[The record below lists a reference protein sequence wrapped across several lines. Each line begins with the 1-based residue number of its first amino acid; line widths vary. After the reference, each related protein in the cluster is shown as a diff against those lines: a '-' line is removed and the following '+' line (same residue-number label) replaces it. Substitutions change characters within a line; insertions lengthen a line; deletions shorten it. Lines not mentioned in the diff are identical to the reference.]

1 MAGSSGGGGAGGV
14 SLPRRTSAPAVSV
27 GRGMTPLNL
36 GSPTSTSRQAE
47 RTRERLSQ
55 GVASQDK
62 TENLQEESPHN
73 IIHIIRL
80 MLSCLHA
87 WKLDDELD
95 QSCEEVLGL
104 VRPSKPVSFGL
115 LSKGGC
121 MSLVLPGW
129 GLRTRL
135 HRTDTSHIAFLPERD
150 KKDSSE
156 VELSLDSP
164 ALSIPE
170 SGIQPKLASSF
181 SPSTGSNLLT
191 YTFDQKYHLRWQLS
205 RALTTQHLLTM
216 VSITNTLMNQTIG
229 AHQLA
234 GSSATRQRHDSHDD
248 SDSDGEDSTA
258 WDNQIRA
265 VWSRVNVIT
274 GWAGI
279 SGMAG
284 GGRGAA
290 GLRHVLQSSNLH
302 VGGCLALCDAS

>member
-1 MAGSSGGGGAGGV
+1 MSRRVSAPVVSSTRPHPPPSAGG
-14 SLPRRTSAPAVSV
+14 RVSV
-27 GRGMTPLNL
+27 GGP
-36 GSPTSTSRQAE
+36 SRQTE
-47 RTRERLSQ
+47 RAREVLGK
-55 GVASQDK
+55 GVASQMK
-62 TENLQEESPHN
+62 TENLPEESPST

-87 WKLDDELD
+87 WRLDEELDD
-95 QSCEEVLGL
+95 SCEQVLGL

-135 HRTDTSHIAFLPERD
+135 HRNTDTPSSSLP
-150 KKDSSE
+150 KDMD
-156 VELSLDSP
+156 VSLDSP
-164 ALSIPE
+164 AGLGVGVPTGQGAG
-170 SGIQPKLASSF
+170 SGEIAL
-181 SPSTGSNLLT
+181 SPSPSVA

-234 GSSATRQRHDSHDD
+234 LTSATRQRRLSSRDED
-248 SDSDGEDSTA
+248 SDSEGEDNSV

-265 VWSRVNVIT
+265 VWSRVS
-274 GWAGI
+274 GW
-279 SGMAG
+279 
-284 GGRGAA
+284 
-290 GLRHVLQSSNLH
+290 VW
-302 VGGCLALCDAS
+302 

>member
-1 MAGSSGGGGAGGV
+1 MGGAGGGARGGANMA
-14 SLPRRTSAPAVSV
+14 LPRRTSAPALPASRGLPSAPH
-27 GRGMTPLNL
+27 GRN
-36 GSPTSTSRQAE
+36 PTAPSRQAE
-47 RTRERLSQ
+47 RTREILSQ

-62 TENLQEESPHN
+62 TENLQEESPRN

-95 QSCEEVLGL
+95 NSCEQVLGL

-135 HRTDTSHIAFLPERD
+135 HRMDTSQLTTSAE
-150 KKDSSE
+150 KKDASE

-164 ALSIPE
+164 AMNIPD
-170 SGIQPKLASSF
+170 GGPKLASSF
-181 SPSTGSNLLT
+181 SPSSSSNTLT

-234 GSSATRQRHDSHDD
+234 SSSAVRQRHNSQD
-248 SDSDGEDSTA
+248 SDSDGEDNTA

-265 VWSRVNVIT
+265 VWSRVRR
-274 GWAGI
+274 
-279 SGMAG
+279 
-284 GGRGAA
+284 GRGI
-290 GLRHVLQSSNLH
+290 QSCILLNMYLTSDLYRW
-302 VGGCLALCDAS
+302 LLCIV

>member
-1 MAGSSGGGGAGGV
+1 MIAIHNYYVGGAGGV
-14 SLPRRTSAPAVSV
+14 GSAGPSVPRRTSAPVVSSTKSLSINLQSA
-27 GRGMTPLNL
+27 GSTP
-36 GSPTSTSRQAE
+36 SRQAE
-47 RTRERLSQ
+47 RTREILSK

-62 TENLQEESPHN
+62 TENLQEESPRN

-95 QSCEEVLGL
+95 QSCEQVLGL

-135 HRTDTSHIAFLPERD
+135 HRTDTSQQLPTVLEN
-150 KKDSSE
+150 KESSDM
-156 VELSLDSP
+156 ELSLDRP
-164 ALSIPE
+164 TMGVADGGYKLS
-170 SGIQPKLASSF
+170 S
-181 SPSTGSNLLT
+181 SPSGPGVT

-216 VSITNTLMNQTIG
+216 VSVTNTLMNQTIG

-234 GSSATRQRHDSHDD
+234 SSSAMRQRLTSHDDD
-248 SDSDGEDSTA
+248 SDSDGEDNTV
-258 WDNQIRA
+258 WDNQIKA
-265 VWSRVNVIT
+265 VWSRVCNAVARRT
-274 GWAGI
+274 
-279 SGMAG
+279 S
-284 GGRGAA
+284 
-290 GLRHVLQSSNLH
+290 
-302 VGGCLALCDAS
+302 CLE

>member
-1 MAGSSGGGGAGGV
+1 MAGAAGMGGAGRGANIA
-14 SLPRRTSAPAVSV
+14 LPRRTSAPALPAS
-27 GRGMTPLNL
+27 RALTSTPHGL
-36 GSPTSTSRQAE
+36 GPTSSSRQAE
-47 RTRERLSQ
+47 RTREILSQ

-62 TENLQEESPHN
+62 TDNLQEESPRN

-87 WKLDDELD
+87 WRLDDELD
-95 QSCEEVLGL
+95 SSCEQVLGL

-135 HRTDTSHIAFLPERD
+135 HRTDTSQLITCSTEKE
-150 KKDSSE
+150 KKESSE

-164 ALSIPE
+164 AINIPDS
-170 SGIQPKLASSF
+170 SGQKLASSF
-181 SPSTGSNLLT
+181 SPNGSINMLA

-234 GSSATRQRHDSHDD
+234 SSSAMRQRHNSQED
-248 SDSDGEDSTA
+248 SDSDGEDNTA

-265 VWSRVNVIT
+265 VWSRVRR
-274 GWAGI
+274 AGQ
-279 SGMAG
+279 GKEG
-284 GGRGAA
+284 
-290 GLRHVLQSSNLH
+290 V
-302 VGGCLALCDAS
+302 